1 LALELGGMTVGE
13 LSRRM
18 SSAEETYWIARH
30 ELEPLPTPQIIMHLA
45 QIAQYIQNVNAKK
58 QDRGKLT
65 DFMLFF
71 KKKTNVQE
79 NVDQNI
85 RAMFGIN
92 KDK

>member
-1 LALELGGMTVGE
+1 LALELGMTVSD

-18 SSAEETYWIARH
+18 SAAEETYWIARH
-30 ELEPLPTPQIIMHLA
+30 EFEPLPTQQIVMHLA
-45 QIAQYIQNVNAKK
+45 QISMWIQNVNAKK

-65 DFMLFF
+65 DFMLHFR
-71 KKKTNVQE
+71 KKTNVQE

-85 RAMFGIN
+85 RSVFGIN